1 MSKELIRIM
10 RELAWEASDDL
21 GIPADQTYPHKAVTL
36 IEAKDASIEHYKSGL
51 ESAIGDITKLK
62 ALCDQ
67 LGNALDGLTVAMDL
81 RLDDDDLSSDSRMA
95 FEALAAWRNSK

>member
-1 MSKELIRIM
+1 MSNLIYRLRCM
-10 RELAWEASDDL
+10 ATAPNNLSAQA
-21 GIPADQTYPHKAVTL
+21 ADAL
-36 IEAKDASIEHYKSGL
+36 EAKDASIEHYKSGL

-62 ALCDQ
+62 ALSDQ